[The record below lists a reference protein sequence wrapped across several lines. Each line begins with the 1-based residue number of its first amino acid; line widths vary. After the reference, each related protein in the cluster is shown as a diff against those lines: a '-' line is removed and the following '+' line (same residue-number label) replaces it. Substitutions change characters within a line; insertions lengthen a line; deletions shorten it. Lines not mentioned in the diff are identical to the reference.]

1 MAAIDE
7 RLRSTSNSVIFLFGL
22 IAAGFIFYE
31 KIGVSTIFTEE
42 KIQQMRTEIGTL
54 QQKLKTTQDT
64 AKDKAKIQ
72 EEMETV
78 SQTFK
83 LVLDYIPKEL
93 DGQGLLKKI
102 SIEAKSAGVQ
112 LATFRPGAA
121 IPKDFYDELPMAIN
135 LRGTYPQLIL
145 LLLFFFLPP
154 VLKDQHG

>member
-1 MAAIDE
+1 
-7 RLRSTSNSVIFLFGL
+7 
-22 IAAGFIFYE
+22 
-31 KIGVSTIFTEE
+31 
-42 KIQQMRTEIGTL
+42 MRTEIGTL

-145 LLLFFFLPP
+145 FLANISKIPRIINIQNVELSYDNIIDNYP
-154 VLKDQHG
+154 HVKMSGSLVGYRYKEGK